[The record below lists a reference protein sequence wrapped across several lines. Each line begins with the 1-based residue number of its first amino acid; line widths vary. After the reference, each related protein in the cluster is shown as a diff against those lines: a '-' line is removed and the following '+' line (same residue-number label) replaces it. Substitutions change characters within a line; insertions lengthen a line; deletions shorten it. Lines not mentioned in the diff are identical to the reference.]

1 MMTWWKKWWNF
12 YLVIYQISK
21 KWLPTLVLNVETLHY
36 LSEISKS
43 REKRILK
50 MLWKCQIFPLRVP
63 VVIEMCCCVGK
74 CPVGSQKTIL
84 SYAPIEDRECHC
96 HFLVWMLSLIRK
108 RWDLHYHWPLVIN
121 SIFSHL
127 TYLYVI
133 FSNTFASF
141 LGIFQYS
148 LIVMSRVDFFSSQTL
163 LMSYVVE

>member
-1 MMTWWKKWWNF
+1 MDGLVFDRRPIFQWKLLCICCCMYVVLHYTNHHTLNFPSIFSFMMMTWWKKWWNF
-12 YLVIYQISK
+12 YLVIYQISTK
-21 KWLPTLVLNVETLHY
+21 RLPTLVLNVETSHY

-108 RWDLHYHWPLVIN
+108 RWDLHYHWPLVIW
-121 SIFSHL
+121 
-127 TYLYVI
+127 
-133 FSNTFASF
+133 
-141 LGIFQYS
+141 
-148 LIVMSRVDFFSSQTL
+148 
-163 LMSYVVE
+163 